1 VSLPTELNPTE
12 LNRTTSFLSGGG
24 EMGARMRAF
33 DWKSTPLGP
42 PQAWPQSL
50 KTAVRIMLTSRQ
62 PIWIG
67 WGDELTYLYN
77 DAYKSI
83 IGGKHPVALGQ
94 PTAVVWREIWH
105 IIGPMLKAATT
116 GDEGTYVE
124 EQLLIMERNGYPEET
139 YYTYSYTPIPNDEG
153 GTGGIICANTDD
165 TQRVIGERQLTL
177 LRELAATTA
186 DTRTWQEVCTRAAR
200 ALETNLRDLPFA
212 ILYMS
217 EPGENTLSLVASSG
231 IEPGHPAAPLSMSLD
246 DTNPTWPF
254 REVIAE
260 HTPEIVDD
268 LSKFSALPT
277 GSWPRS
283 PFKAVVLPL
292 NSSAE
297 TARSG
302 ILVAGVN
309 PFRLLDDGYL
319 GFLSLAAGQISASI
333 AVADAYEQEKRRAEA
348 LAELD
353 RAKTTFFSNVSHEFR
368 TPLTLMLGPTEDA
381 LEGTLE
387 ESQRERLETVHRNA
401 KRLQKLV
408 NTLLDFSRIEAG
420 RIKATFAP
428 TDISALVSELASVF
442 RSAVERAG
450 MTLDIRCSPT
460 AGEPVYVDHDLFE
473 KIVLNLISN
482 AFKYTLNGGI
492 TVKVNDAKEHVEIVV
507 SDTGIGIAESEL
519 PRLFDRFHR
528 VEGAQGR
535 THEGSGIGLALVYE
549 LAKLHHGEVSVTS
562 TVGKGST
569 FTVKLPK
576 GSAHFAPQQVASA
589 PLADGRIGAASTYVE
604 EALRWL
610 PNSGESAGD
619 PEAQADTTEDSAGD
633 ARPSLLHRDRILLA
647 DDNADMREYVRK
659 LLGSRFKVEAVT
671 NGADALKSAST
682 HRPDLIV
689 TDVMMPVMDGFEL
702 LRNIKADAALRD
714 VPVLMLSARAG
725 EESRLEGLH
734 AGADDYIVKP
744 FSGRELHARISAQL
758 ELSRVRREGQE
769 RERSLR
775 QEAEALNELALTIGA
790 DLDLTS
796 LVQKVTDAGRN
807 LTQAAFGAFFYN
819 VIDHKGESYVLYTL
833 SGAPREAFE
842 KFGMP
847 HATKLFGPTFRGE
860 GVIRIADVLQDP
872 RYAQNPPHKGM
883 PPGHLPVRSYLAAPV
898 TSRTGEVLG
907 GLFFGHPEPGI
918 FTERAERIA
927 AGLASQAAVAIDN
940 ARLYGQSQRE
950 VAERKQAEESVLRR
964 ETQLR
969 ALFDQAPMGIFLVDA
984 DLVFR
989 HVNPLAVPA
998 LGSVA
1003 TEPKVGTS
1011 LRDRLAS
1018 VLPKEEAQSIIDRY
1032 LHTLA
1037 TGEPFRA
1044 PEYPNTY
1051 YDPGRTSYFDWQIHR
1066 LPLPDGTSGVVCY
1079 FTDISEHVRSRQ
1091 ALAESEDRLRSIL
1104 ESERAARGEAER
1116 AGRMKDEFLA
1126 TLSHELRT
1134 PLNAIIGWTH
1144 LLRKAPPT
1152 QAQMEQGLVVID
1164 RNARMQAQLISDLL
1178 DMSRIISGKMRL
1190 DVQRVELP
1198 VVIEAALEAVR
1209 PAADAREVRL
1219 QSVLEPINDIVH
1231 GDPARLQQIVWN
1243 LLSNAVKFTGKGGR
1257 VQIVLARVNSHVE
1270 ITISDTG
1277 KGIKPE
1283 FLPYVFERFR
1293 QADNSASRE
1302 HGGLGLGLS
1311 IVKQLV
1317 EMHGGTVH
1325 AASGGDNKGATFSI
1339 HLPLAVVHQPEHPM
1353 ARVHPKAVTLTPQ
1366 TNDQPDLAGV
1376 HVLVVDDEADARE
1389 IVKRVLEDCGAS
1401 VDVAASAAEGR
1412 AKLAARKPDV
1422 IISDI
1427 GMPGEDGYSFIKS
1440 VRQSGSRFPAAAL
1453 TAFARSEDRTKALL
1467 SGYQSHISK
1476 PVEPSELLATV
1487 AVLAQRR

>member
-1 VSLPTELNPTE
+1 LPPVSLSIDQNKA
-12 LNRTTSFLSGGG
+12 TSFLAGGG
-24 EMGARMRAF
+24 EMGERMRAF
-33 DWKSTPLGP
+33 DWTSTPLGTP
-42 PQAWPQSL
+42 HAWPQSL

-77 DAYKSI
+77 DPYKSI

-94 PTAVVWREIWH
+94 PTAVVWREIWNV
-105 IIGPMLKAATT
+105 IGPMLKSATT

-124 EQLLIMERNGYPEET
+124 KQLLIMERNGYPEET

-177 LRELAATTA
+177 LREIAGATA
-186 DTRTWQEVCTRAAR
+186 EARTWREVCTRAVR
-200 ALETNLRDLPFA
+200 AFEGNARDLPFA
-212 ILYMS
+212 MLYMS
-217 EPGENTLSLVASSG
+217 EPGEKKLTLIATSG
-231 IEPGHPAAPLSMSLD
+231 IEPGHAAAPASIAMDEL
-246 DTNPTWPF
+246 NPPWPF
-254 REVIAE
+254 RQALDE
-260 HTPEIVDD
+260 HTPCIVKD
-268 LSKFSALPT
+268 LTRFASLPT
-277 GSWPRS
+277 GAWPRA
-283 PFKAVVLPL
+283 PFQAVVLPL
-292 NSSAE
+292 SSSAD
-297 TARSG
+297 AGRSG
-302 ILVAGVN
+302 ILIAGAN
-309 PFRLLDDGYL
+309 PFRLLDDGYM

-333 AVADAYEQEKRRAEA
+333 AVAEAYEQEKRRAEA

-381 LEGTLE
+381 LEGELE
-387 ESQRERLETVHRNA
+387 QSQRDRLETVHRNA

-428 TDISALVSELASVF
+428 TDVSALVSELASVF
-442 RSAVERAG
+442 RSAIERAG
-450 MTLDIRCSPT
+450 MRLDIHCTPT
-460 AGEPVYVDHDLFE
+460 TGESVYVDPDLFE

-482 AFKYTLNGGI
+482 AFKYTLSGGI
-492 TVKVNDAKEHVEIVV
+492 TVKVEDARNHVEIIV

-535 THEGSGIGLALVYE
+535 THEGSGIGLALVFE
-549 LAKLHHGEVSVTS
+549 LVKLHRGEVSVAS
-562 TVGKGST
+562 TVGKGSA

-576 GSAHFAPQQVASA
+576 GSSHLPQQQVVAVPQEGDRVGSA
-589 PLADGRIGAASTYVE
+589 NVYVQ

-610 PNSGESAGD
+610 PSAEESTPGDEQLPEPIEGTQNSS
-619 PEAQADTTEDSAGD
+619 
-633 ARPSLLHRDRILLA
+633 PSGLPHRDRILLA
-647 DDNADMREYVRK
+647 DDNADMREYVRR
-659 LLGSRFKVEAVT
+659 LLGSRFMVEAVT
-671 NGADALKSAST
+671 NGEDALNAARRL
-682 HRPDLIV
+682 RPDLIV

-702 LRNIKADAALRD
+702 LRNIKADPALRD

-758 ELSRVRREGQE
+758 ELSRFRREAQE

-775 QEAEALNELALTIGA
+775 QEAEAINELALTIGA
-790 DLDLTS
+790 ELDLTS
-796 LVQKVTDAGRN
+796 LVQKVTDAGRE
-807 LTQAAFGAFFYN
+807 LTQAKFGAFFYK
-819 VIDHKGESYVLYTL
+819 VTDSKGESYDLYTL
-833 SGAPREAFE
+833 SGAPREAFD

-847 HATKLFGPTFRGE
+847 RPTKLFGPTFRGE
-860 GVIRIADVLQDP
+860 SVIRIADVLEDP
-872 RYAQNPPHKGM
+872 RYGKNPPHAGM
-883 PPGHLPVRSYLAAPV
+883 PHGHLPVRSYLAAPV
-898 TSRTGEVLG
+898 ISRTGEVLG
-907 GLFFGHPEPGI
+907 GLLFGHPEPAI

-950 VAERKQAEESVLRR
+950 ITERKFAEEAVLRR
-964 ETQLR
+964 ESQLR
-969 ALFDQAPMGIFLVDA
+969 ALLDQAPMGIFLVDA
-984 DLVFR
+984 GLTFR
-989 HVNPLAVPA
+989 HVNPVAVPA
-998 LGSVA
+998 LGGEA
-1003 TEPKVGTS
+1003 TSTHVGTN

-1018 VLPKEEAQSIIDRY
+1018 VFSDEETDAIVEHYR
-1032 LHTLA
+1032 HTLA

-1044 PEYPNTY
+1044 PEYPNTSF
-1051 YDPGRTSYFDWQIHR
+1051 DPGRTSYFDWQIHR
-1066 LPLPDGTSGVVCY
+1066 LPLPDGTNGVVCY

-1091 ALAESEDRLRSIL
+1091 ALAESQDRLRSIL

-1152 QAQMEQGLVVID
+1152 VEQIEQGLVVID

-1209 PAADAREVRL
+1209 PAAEAREVRL
-1219 QSVLEPINDIVH
+1219 QSVLDPINDAVH

-1270 ITISDTG
+1270 ITVSDTG

-1283 FLPYVFERFR
+1283 FLPHVFERFR
-1293 QADNSASRE
+1293 QADNSAARE

-1325 AASGGDNKGATFSI
+1325 AASNGDNKGATFSI

-1353 ARVHPKAVTLTPQ
+1353 ARVHPKAVSLSPQ
-1366 TNDQPDLAGV
+1366 TGDQPDLTGV

-1401 VDVAASAAEGR
+1401 VDVAASAADGR
-1412 AKLAARKPDV
+1412 ARLAARKPDV

-1427 GMPGEDGYSFIKS
+1427 GMPREDGYSFIRS
-1440 VRQSGSRFPAAAL
+1440 VRQSGSRCPAAAL